1 MQGREDSQFRLAV
14 DAAFVFL
21 TLKFKAMNT
30 KFKVGQRV
38 YCLVNGEGKITEIK
52 KTSEYDEVPIKVV
65 FEDGRHDYYTIEGKY
80 YDTSVVSLSPYGWE
94 VKEKQPEFETG
105 ERVWVS
111 DDNDYWLCYYYS
123 HCNNGIHY
131 CFVNQQ
137 KVGNAI
143 KWDYVRKFYD
153 IPF

>member
-1 MQGREDSQFRLAV
+1 MQGREDSKFRLAGMPPL
-14 DAAFVFL
+14 FFL

-30 KFKVGQRV
+30 KFKVGQTV
-38 YCLVNGEGKITEIK
+38 YCLIYGKGIITNIND
-52 KTSEYDEVPIKVV
+52 SSVYRVRVCFDSRQKVSYTA
-65 FEDGRHDYYTIEGKY
+65 DGRIFEIANIT
-80 YDTSVVSLSPYGWE
+80 LSPYGWE

-131 CFVNQQ
+131 CFFNQQ
-137 KVGNAI
+137 KVGNAL
-143 KWDYVRKFYD
+143 KWDYVRKFDD